1 MPDAPVHRT
10 LAPRSPTC
18 GLAPALPAGRR
29 GRRRIVPCGAN
40 MPEPHRHKLARHQEP
55 DPRPRAARG
64 RDRRRHRAGDK
75 VFIAVGSTEINAY
88 DRVVVF
94 AMPASVARIGT
105 FFN

>member
-40 MPEPHRHKLARHQEP
+40 MPEPHRHKREVAMRIEYLQEFVHFSKSLNITQ
-55 DPRPRAARG
+55 AAQEL
-64 RDRRRHRAGDK
+64 
-75 VFIAVGSTEINAY
+75 FTTQST
-88 DRVVVF
+88 
-94 AMPASVARIGT
+94 
-105 FFN
+105 